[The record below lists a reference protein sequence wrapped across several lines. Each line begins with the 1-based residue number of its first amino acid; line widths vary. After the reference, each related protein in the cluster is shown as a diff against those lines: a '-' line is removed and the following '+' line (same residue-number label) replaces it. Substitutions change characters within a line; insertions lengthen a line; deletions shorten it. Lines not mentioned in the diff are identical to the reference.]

1 MMSNNHYKHKKYN
14 SNISIPNICIPCI
27 YSEKINKKDIINI
40 FSKIL
45 DKNDILN
52 IKIIQREKDGYKYKK
67 IHIYLKRWTDN
78 LKSNK
83 MRELLINN
91 KEVKIVDENNLYI
104 KCVAL
109 K

>member
-1 MMSNNHYKHKKYN
+1 MTENKNNKYN
-14 SNISIPNICIPCI
+14 KNYPNICIPRI
-27 YSEKINKKDIINI
+27 YSSNLNKEDILNI

-52 IKIIQREKDGYKYKK
+52 IKIIEKSKEGYKYKK
-67 IHIYLKRWTDN
+67 IIIYLKKWSDN
-78 LKSNK
+78 KKSNK
-83 MRELLINN
+83 MRELLIKE
-91 KEVKIVDENNLYI
+91 KEVKIVNEGNLYI